1 MSGEKLESTVTI
13 KTDEER
19 AEKLFDNRRTY
30 NIRYLVRNHGNKYR
44 ATVVHE
50 DYIGKQKG
58 EFTYESFLETF
69 DRPLMSE
76 SGAYISFAEDIDF
89 AQKGLEGGLTPRI
102 VAKALKIYGSKYC
115 KEDKY
120 VKDLMKSHYIST
132 LIKEIK
138 EKETDLSR

>member
-1 MSGEKLESTVTI
+1 MESTVTI

-30 NIRYLVRNHGNKYR
+30 NIRYLVKEHGDKYR

-58 EFTYESFLETF
+58 DFTYESFLETF
-69 DRPLMSE
+69 DRPFMKD
-76 SGAYISFAEDIDF
+76 SGEYITFAEDIDF
-89 AQKGLEGGLTPRI
+89 IRKGLMGGLTPRT
-102 VAKALKIYGSKYC
+102 VSKALKIYGSKYC

-120 VKDLMKSHYIST
+120 VKDAMNCYYVKN
-132 LIKEIK
+132 LIKEMK
-138 EKETDLSR
+138 EKETEFSR